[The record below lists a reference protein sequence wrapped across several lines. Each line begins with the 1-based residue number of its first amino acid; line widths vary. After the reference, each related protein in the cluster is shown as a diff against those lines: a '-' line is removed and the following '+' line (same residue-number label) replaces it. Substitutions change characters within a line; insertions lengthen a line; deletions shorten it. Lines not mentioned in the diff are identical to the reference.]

1 MKRMCSGLTAM
12 MVLFGFDAAHPA
24 PAGPPIPAPSGFVTD
39 KADIIDDDREV
50 QIVALLED
58 LERRTGTELAVLTL
72 QSTQPADD
80 AEYARRVF
88 DRWQIGKRGA
98 QRGALV
104 LLAVRDRRVMIV
116 PGPGLQRLLPE
127 ERIDAIIDEHIV
139 PSFKKGHYGR
149 GILMGVW
156 AVAEQIAIDARV
168 TLADI
173 PNLDEESGSKTFR
186 METFGTFISVLVA
199 LLVGGLLLRVW
210 KDYRQQ
216 GAIKDRGGPED
227 PGSQGS
233 DLGDRRDGGFGGG
246 RRGGARR
253 KSQRRG

>member
-1 MKRMCSGLTAM
+1 MKRICGGLAAL
-12 MVLFGFDAAHPA
+12 MVLFGSDAAYPA

-39 KADIIDDDREV
+39 KADIIDDDREA

-58 LERRTGTELAVLTL
+58 LERRTGAELAVLTL

-88 DRWQIGKRGA
+88 DRWQIGIRGA

-127 ERIDAIIDEHIV
+127 KRIDAIIDEHFV

-149 GILMGVW
+149 GILEGVW
-156 AVAEQIAIDARV
+156 AVAEQIAIDAHV
-168 TLADI
+168 KLKYT
-173 PNLDEESGSKTFR
+173 PNLEEDTDSKKLR
-186 METFGTFISVLVA
+186 METFGTLIGVLVA
-199 LLVGGLLLRVW
+199 LLIGGVLLTVW
-210 KDYRQQ
+210 KEYRRQ
-216 GAIKDRGGPED
+216 GEIKERSGREDRGSR
-227 PGSQGS
+227 GSNFGE
-233 DLGDRRDGGFGGG
+233 RRDGGFGGG
-246 RRGGARR
+246 RRGGDH
-253 KSQRRG
+253 